1 MEGSQEGE
9 EDHKTGSIT
18 RLGAEAGL
26 GLLLAETG
34 LGCLL
39 LVGTMSRHYQGC
51 WGAGKSSE
59 AANSCVGYSLLPDNI
74 DIQHW
79 SRVLGTLEGLEGLE
93 GLRVWNPQSCGVNS
107 KSGSRRLV
115 EGQWDGGGRPGQG
128 GAAQERTGIS
138 GLC

>member
-59 AANSCVGYSLLPDNI
+59 AANSCGGYSLLPDNI
-74 DIQHW
+74 DILPAL
-79 SRVLGTLEGLEGLE
+79 VLGTLEGLEGL
-93 GLRVWNPQSCGVNS
+93 RVCSPQSCVVNS
-107 KSGSRRLV
+107 KSGSRRPRCLV
-115 EGQWDGGGRPGQG
+115 
-128 GAAQERTGIS
+128 
-138 GLC
+138 